1 MKRFRQFALPRVEIR
16 GYITKHAQPRLRP
29 QVKKRRKKCSGRLC
43 TALPQSRPTSP
54 TRSLTWRKHRAC
66 WKKNGPVP
74 GMRTGSTGGPPP
86 YWNIFI
92 PSNLVGRKHNLRL
105 SFRNAFAVCNVAFAR
120 EIYPVSFREP
130 MFSQISIFLLSRSH
144 VLLSRAIML
153 QDFKL
158 QSTAYVISN
167 TYLYTAFTYDPLHL
181 VCVSM

>member
-1 MKRFRQFALPRVEIR
+1 MHGPASIASNISYKVTHVA
-16 GYITKHAQPRLRP
+16 KAQGVLE
-29 QVKKRRKKCSGRLC
+29 
-43 TALPQSRPTSP
+43 
-54 TRSLTWRKHRAC
+54 
-66 WKKNGPVP
+66 KNGPVP

-181 VCVSM
+181 VCVSMWICAAYRMEDWTVEQAC

>member
-1 MKRFRQFALPRVEIR
+1 MQWQIMHGPASIASNISYKVTHVA
-16 GYITKHAQPRLRP
+16 KAQGVLE
-29 QVKKRRKKCSGRLC
+29 
-43 TALPQSRPTSP
+43 
-54 TRSLTWRKHRAC
+54 
-66 WKKNGPVP
+66 KNGPVP

-130 MFSQISIFLLSRSH
+130 MFSQISIFLLSR
-144 VLLSRAIML
+144 AIML

>member
-120 EIYPVSFREP
+120 EIYPVSFRE
-130 MFSQISIFLLSRSH
+130 LSRTYVFADFYFFAFAITRFAFASH
-144 VLLSRAIML
+144 HVAGFQAAINCL
-153 QDFKL
+153 CNK
-158 QSTAYVISN
+158 
-167 TYLYTAFTYDPLHL
+167 
-181 VCVSM
+181 